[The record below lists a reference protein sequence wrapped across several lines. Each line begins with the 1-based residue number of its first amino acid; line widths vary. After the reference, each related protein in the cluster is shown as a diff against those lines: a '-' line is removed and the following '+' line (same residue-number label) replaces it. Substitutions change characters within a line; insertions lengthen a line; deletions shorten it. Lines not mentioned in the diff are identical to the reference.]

1 MMDRPSLR
9 SAFLGVLLLLIPSLA
24 AAQSPENWQQRVA
37 YDMDITLHADD
48 HEVTGTQTV
57 TYANNSPDTLETLYY
72 HLYFEAFEPTS
83 MMAERNRQLPDPD
96 GRIVP
101 RIFQLGP
108 DEQGWYEVRSL
119 AQDGEA
125 VNFEINDTVL
135 RVDLAEPI
143 PPGTSTTFA
152 MNWRSQVPLQTRRSG
167 RDSRGG
173 GVDFTMTQWY
183 PKIAEYD
190 ERGWHADP
198 YVNREF
204 YAPFG
209 TFDVRITLPAQYTV
223 GATGL
228 LQNPDEV
235 GHGYDLAGSGTWRPE
250 DGIPEA
256 DSLTWHFVAEN
267 VHDFAWAADPD
278 YVHDKVEADGTT
290 HHILYKPDVAASWKD
305 LQKRMP
311 PLTRFFESKFGDYPY
326 PQMTVA
332 QGGDGGMEYPMFT
345 AVAGYDNPEF
355 EEKDGPIS
363 ILGTTVHEFAHM
375 WYHSALGTNESD
387 YAWMDEGFTTYA
399 TEEGMAHLLGR
410 EPNHTRSRQSFV
422 YMQKMGLAEPFST
435 PADWFQTNTAYGITS
450 YPGGQM
456 FVDMM
461 GYVIGDE
468 QQSEWLHRYTR
479 QRLYQH
485 PDPFDI
491 ELFAEQVSGLKL
503 DWYFWQFTHSTR
515 QLDDA
520 ITDLDQRQ
528 TADGVEVDL
537 TLERKGE
544 VRMPQDVKLTL
555 EDGSTQWVNI
565 PLLIMHGHKPVG
577 NDWIVTDP
585 WPWVTPKKTFSFTVP
600 SPVTKAEIDPQGDT
614 PDVNRLNNTA
624 DFPVTTRFLR
634 APESDWFSYQLGIRP
649 LGLYADTFGFGGGVQ
664 ARGQYLF
671 GDHRLRASLTLWPQV
686 LASNGDDP
694 DLTPSSGFPNTGPG
708 ALPDRADAG
717 SWVGGIDYEL
727 RYTMPA
733 DRLTPRST
741 VSVSA
746 EKKQGLLENRLALN
760 LPLNGVLDDGTH
772 RLTLSGVHQ
781 FNPSDRVFGAG
792 RTLYRVRQ
800 DVFFAEAA
808 NYNPFQQSHL
818 ASATVNWTAESNGN
832 RLSLFGELG
841 GSLKADGRLPGANR
855 IRVEGTQTRDLG
867 PLTARAD
874 IQVGLGSDDLALH
887 KRFVLGGRSVESQ
900 WRSDVFRQTSAAFSS
915 PVEDVH
921 LVGFGPAGPVAY
933 LRPFDGRSA
942 GLIGPNVVSGRLSLH
957 ARPFSAVN
965 ALSPLGVEAF
975 SGLGST
981 WEDGAFFAGFRT
993 EDLVGDAGLG
1003 ASYDFTQIPHLGRW
1017 IAQSDV
1023 LQNLK
1028 VTAKF
1033 PLYASDP
1040 ALLGDEDEFGFR
1052 WLIGVEL

>member
-125 VNFEINDTVL
+125 VDFTINDTVL

-614 PDVNRLNNTA
+614 PDVN
-624 DFPVTTRFLR
+624 
-634 APESDWFSYQLGIRP
+634 
-649 LGLYADTFGFGGGVQ
+649 
-664 ARGQYLF
+664 
-671 GDHRLRASLTLWPQV
+671 
-686 LASNGDDP
+686 
-694 DLTPSSGFPNTGPG
+694 
-708 ALPDRADAG
+708 
-717 SWVGGIDYEL
+717 
-727 RYTMPA
+727 
-733 DRLTPRST
+733 
-741 VSVSA
+741 
-746 EKKQGLLENRLALN
+746 
-760 LPLNGVLDDGTH
+760 
-772 RLTLSGVHQ
+772 
-781 FNPSDRVFGAG
+781 
-792 RTLYRVRQ
+792 
-800 DVFFAEAA
+800 
-808 NYNPFQQSHL
+808 
-818 ASATVNWTAESNGN
+818 
-832 RLSLFGELG
+832 
-841 GSLKADGRLPGANR
+841 GRLPGH
-855 IRVEGTQTRDLG
+855 D
-867 PLTARAD
+867 
-874 IQVGLGSDDLALH
+874 
-887 KRFVLGGRSVESQ
+887 
-900 WRSDVFRQTSAAFSS
+900 
-915 PVEDVH
+915 
-921 LVGFGPAGPVAY
+921 
-933 LRPFDGRSA
+933 
-942 GLIGPNVVSGRLSLH
+942 
-957 ARPFSAVN
+957 
-965 ALSPLGVEAF
+965 ALSPRPGKRLVLVPTRHSSAGTLRGHLRLRRRCAGTRAISPRRSPTARVADALAAGPGLQRRRPGPCLQLGIPEHRPGCASRSRRRGLLGRRHRLRVPLHDAGRPSDAALDRF
-975 SGLGST
+975 GLGREETGPPGEPACAESAP
-981 WEDGAFFAGFRT
+981 ERRPRRRNASA
-993 EDLVGDAGLG
+993 DA
-1003 ASYDFTQIPHLGRW
+1003 LGRPSV
-1017 IAQSDV
+1017 QSERSRV
-1023 LQNLK
+1023 RSRPHVVPRAPGCLLCGGCQLQ
-1028 VTAKF
+1028 
-1033 PLYASDP
+1033 PLSAVAP
-1040 ALLGDEDEFGFR
+1040 RLGDC
-1052 WLIGVEL
+1052 ELDGRV